1 MFLSHSTGR
10 KVLVTA
16 IAIVLFAGV
25 YEVTFL
31 DSRFAARQADQ
42 ELTASPALGA
52 RLRFT
57 ATGYCRGTT
66 TASGVNVRSGIA
78 AADPDLLPVGS
89 VVQIDSFPPY
99 RRPLGRDVWPAPR
112 GKVNLGQTI
121 WMRWGEARE
130 RLAALGVMGDKPEVI
145 QLPRSFRELVRK
157 LGSRLFAA
165 PGAIDHPPLPR
176 LIEEGLGLP
185 PSGRVVA
192 FGLSHKPEED
202 AIPEDLVPEE
212 EAAGEAGAG
221 RELDADRD
229 REPLGDT
236 GPDVSGPR
244 RPDREQPDPERPRP
258 ERPDRERPGP
268 ESPGGA
274 GSVPG
279 GIET

>member
-89 VVQIDSFPPY
+89 VVQIDKLPDRYNGIYTVMDTGPKVHGRHLDLY
-99 RRPLGRDVWPAPR
+99 IWNCDEALELGRRSMVITVLRMGWNPR
-112 GKVNLGQTI
+112 NST
-121 WMRWGEARE
+121 
-130 RLAALGVMGDKPEVI
+130 
-145 QLPRSFRELVRK
+145 
-157 LGSRLFAA
+157 
-165 PGAIDHPPLPR
+165 PR
-176 LIEEGLGLP
+176 LIDRLFRQREAVLP
-185 PSGRVVA
+185 PRPAYPASA
-192 FGLSHKPEED
+192 EQKP
-202 AIPEDLVPEE
+202 A
-212 EAAGEAGAG
+212 
-221 RELDADRD
+221 
-229 REPLGDT
+229 EP
-236 GPDVSGPR
+236 
-244 RPDREQPDPERPRP
+244 QK
-258 ERPDRERPGP
+258 
-268 ESPGGA
+268 
-274 GSVPG
+274 
-279 GIET
+279 